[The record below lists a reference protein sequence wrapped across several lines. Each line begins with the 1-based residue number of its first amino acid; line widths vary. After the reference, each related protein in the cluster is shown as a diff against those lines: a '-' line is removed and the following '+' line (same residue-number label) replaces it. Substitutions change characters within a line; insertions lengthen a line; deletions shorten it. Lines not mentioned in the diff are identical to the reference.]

1 MLTLGVGLFL
11 AAAPVQ
17 AQVAYPETPRGDAVD
32 VYHGQS
38 VGDPYRWLE
47 DAASPATL
55 AWVEKQNAL
64 TESLLDPALRRQ
76 WAARLAELW
85 NYPRYGNPFR
95 EAGKTYYFKND
106 GLQNQSVL
114 YEDDRVV
121 LDPNTMSVDG
131 TTALNEVEVSRDGRW
146 LGYSVSVHGSDQQE
160 IRVRE
165 LSTLRDLEDRIQF
178 CKFSPI
184 AWTHDSQG
192 FYYSRFPD
200 PAVTPAADHN
210 NYSKVYYHR
219 LGTPQSQDVLVY
231 EDPANKELGFD
242 PAVSDDGRYLIIR
255 AWRGTDVKNRIFVQ
269 EIGGRAPLL
278 KVLDRADAGY
288 EYVGND
294 GRVFY
299 FRTDLAAPRG
309 RIVAIDLDDPQ
320 RGRWLEIIPQG
331 ADAIDFVSLVDG
343 KFVVATLHDAA
354 HQVKLFDKQGHPAG
368 SLKLPALGAVTGLSG
383 KPDDREMFLSYVSY
397 VAPTTIYRYDFARGE
412 LSEFRR
418 TELDFPASDYAAEVT
433 FARSKDGTRVPIHLV
448 YKRGMQR
455 DGSHPTWLYGYG
467 GFNVNMVPRFSVS
480 RLAWLERGGI
490 LATAVLRGGGEYG
503 EQWHKAGQLARKQNV
518 FDDFI
523 ASAQHLVHEGW
534 TQPARLA
541 INGGSNGGL
550 LVAACETQRPDLF
563 GAVVCQ
569 VPVIDMLRYHKFTVG
584 RYWIPEY
591 GSAEHPEQF
600 QTLLAYSPLHRVKPG
615 TAYPATLIT
624 TADTD
629 DRVVPMHAKKF
640 AAALQA
646 AQAGPEPILLRVETK
661 AGHGAGKPT
670 SKQIEEAA
678 DILTFMWQYLR

>member
-1 MLTLGVGLFL
+1 MT
-11 AAAPVQ
+11 AAPSW
-17 AQVAYPETPRGDAVD
+17 AQISYPDTPRGDVVD
-32 VYHGQS
+32 VYHGQR
-38 VGDPYRWLE
+38 VADPYRWLE
-47 DAASPATL
+47 NPDSPETT
-55 AWVEKQNAL
+55 AWVEKENAL
-64 TESLLDPALRRQ
+64 TQSLLDPALRKQ
-76 WAARLAELW
+76 FTARLTQLW
-85 NYPRYGNPFR
+85 NYPRYGNPFE

-114 YEDDRVV
+114 YQDERVV
-121 LDPNTMSVDG
+121 LDPNTMSADG

-146 LGYSVSVHGSDQQE
+146 LGYAVSVHGSDQQE
-160 IRVRE
+160 IRVRD
-165 LSTLRDLEDRIQF
+165 LATLQDLGDRIQF

-210 NYSKVYYHR
+210 NYSKIYHHR
-219 LGTPQSQDVLVY
+219 LGTPQTEDTLVY

-242 PAVSDDGRYLIIR
+242 PQVSDDGRYLIIK
-255 AWRGTDVKNRIFVQ
+255 AWKGTDVKNRVFIQ
-269 EIGGRAPLL
+269 ELGARKPLL
-278 KVLDRADAGY
+278 KLLDRADAGY

-294 GRVFY
+294 ARVFY
-299 FRTDLAAPRG
+299 FRTDLNAPRG

-320 RGRWLEIIPQG
+320 RGRWREVVAQG
-331 ADAIDFVSLVDG
+331 SDAIDFVSLINQQ
-343 KFVVATLHDAA
+343 FVVVAMHDAA
-354 HQVKLFDKQGHPAG
+354 HVVKLYDKSGRP
-368 SLKLPALGAVTGLSG
+368 LRTVTLPTLGAVTGLSG
-383 KPDDREMFLSYVSY
+383 KPDDTAMFLSFTSYVS
-397 VAPTTIYRYDFARGE
+397 PTAIYRYDFPSAT

-418 TELDFPASDYAAEVT
+418 PEIDFPTADYTTEIT
-433 FARSKDGTRVPIHLV
+433 FAHSPDGTRVPVYLV
-448 YKRGMQR
+448 YKKGLQR
-455 DGSHPTWLYGYG
+455 DGTHPTWLYGYG

-480 RLAWLERGGI
+480 RLAWLEQGGI

-503 EQWHKAGQLARKQNV
+503 EQWHKAGQLAKKQNV

-523 ASAQHLVHEGW
+523 AAAQHLVHEGW
-534 TQPARLA
+534 TRPERLA

-550 LVAACETQRPDLF
+550 LVAACETQRPDLY

-591 GSAEHPEQF
+591 GSADHPDQF
-600 QTLLAYSPLHRVKPG
+600 KTLLAYSPLHRVKAG
-615 TAYPATLIT
+615 TAYPPTLIT
-624 TADTD
+624 SADTD

-646 AQAGPEPILLRVETK
+646 AQTGPEPILLRVETK

-678 DILTFMWQYLR
+678 DILTFMWQYLTDGRV